1 MPSFKCAHVR
11 EQGINL
17 IIVPVNSSFGHKSDA
32 DQHETIEAMQ
42 NAATSAGLAGTVVP
56 IWNIGNRTVFI
67 SPPNWHP
74 FFKSINWNDVLA
86 SVNKEISW

>member
-11 EQGINL
+11 EQGVDLVIA
-17 IIVPVNSSFGHKSDA
+17 PVNSSFGRKSDT
-32 DQHETIEAMQ
+32 DQQETIDAMQ
-42 NAATSAGLAGTVVP
+42 LAAKSAGLAGTVVP

-67 SPPNWHP
+67 APPNWHP
-74 FFKSINWNDVLA
+74 FFKSISWNDVLA